1 MNGSTNADDSDDRD
15 IEDSLNATAIGSPHP
30 PGADPPGRRQS
41 SRKSGPGSRFVALH
55 GNVLHDFFAEHG
67 FRQAVQGNE
76 IVYVREHHSHPAV
89 KIKVY
94 TTLPANG
101 TQVRDV
107 GQDAIRVVAA
117 YESGKGGKAISPR
130 KGAPPSTSFGLYKAT
145 KILRTGSEAAILDRM
160 LERMREAYGFSN
172 EWLRNHWREVNG

>member
-1 MNGSTNADDSDDRD
+1 MA
-15 IEDSLNATAIGSPHP
+15 
-30 PGADPPGRRQS
+30 
-41 SRKSGPGSRFVALH
+41 
-55 GNVLHDFFAEHG
+55 
-67 FRQAVQGNE
+67 
-76 IVYVREHHSHPAV
+76 HPAV
-89 KIKVY
+89 RIKVY

-130 KGAPPSTSFGLYKAT
+130 KGAPPSTSSRNYKAT
-145 KILRTGSEAAILDRM
+145 KKILRTGSEAAILDRM